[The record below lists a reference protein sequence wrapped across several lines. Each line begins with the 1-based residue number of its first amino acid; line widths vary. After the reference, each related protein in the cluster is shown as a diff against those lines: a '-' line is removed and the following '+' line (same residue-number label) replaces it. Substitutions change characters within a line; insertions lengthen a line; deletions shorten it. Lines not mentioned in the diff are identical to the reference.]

1 MPLDEEEKVLLCSM
15 RSAITSY
22 SDWSSLSG
30 QLERKLLTLGS
41 MWHVRR
47 GETRELVLVLSK
59 THVAELVWIKL
70 DGCAACGQSFLL
82 CGRRAGAFLQ
92 IQPRGCACRT
102 GGVCVPRSHHNHAEF
117 WPGEAERVYTVCYR
131 YRPGTGTADRR
142 VSDHRPYCWHQW
154 QWSQVWEQSLSV
166 WVFLNYLSQYCSM
179 NLFKSSF

>member
-15 RSAITSY
+15 RSKITRY

-59 THVAELVWIKL
+59 THVAELVRIKL

-82 CGRRAGAFLQ
+82 CGRRAGPFLQ
-92 IQPRGCACRT
+92 IQPRGCDMQNRRCL
-102 GGVCVPRSHHNHAEF
+102 CSQESSQP
-117 WPGEAERVYTVCYR
+117 
-131 YRPGTGTADRR
+131 RR
-142 VSDHRPYCWHQW
+142 VLTGRSRESIHCLLPLPTRHRNR
-154 QWSQVWEQSLSV
+154 WSACVRSPSLLPTSMTTIPSLRTVAISV
-166 WVFLNYLSQYCSM
+166 SVS
-179 NLFKSSF
+179 